1 MILLLKKKS
10 NKIKEKKNLEEK
22 LLKYPIILVISTIMM
37 MYSMKYIRQIQDF
50 LIKTSNNDN
59 IRHLTT
65 YENSVF
71 SFSIILIFIIIPVI
85 YMLINEYN
93 LTLKARGILLLIFL
107 NYLFLN
113 KYSINNFE
121 INNTMAF
128 IIHFNL
134 YMVVWIAV
142 DFGINIYNWLWISKD
157 NKDKKQID
165 VAKLTFIWAI
175 IIFFYG
181 ILFK

>member
-1 MILLLKKKS
+1 
-10 NKIKEKKNLEEK
+10 
-22 LLKYPIILVISTIMM
+22 
-37 MYSMKYIRQIQDF
+37 
-50 LIKTSNNDN
+50 
-59 IRHLTT
+59 
-65 YENSVF
+65 
-71 SFSIILIFIIIPVI
+71 
-85 YMLINEYN
+85 MLINEYN